1 MLAYRAPTRARND
14 PTAAAELCRQVR
26 CPVLV
31 IGDDEDMCQPSARS
45 RAVAELTGGELVV
58 LQGGGHLPNARD
70 PVKVNLEIDR
80 FLRRIELGCPSTTR
94 GRAPISWTLVAAG

>member
-1 MLAYRAPTRARND
+1 VRRLAHATTR
-14 PTAAAELCRQVR
+14 RQPPSSVVKSIAQ
-26 CPVLV
+26 CFD
-31 IGDDEDMCQPSARS
+31 GGDEDMCQPPARS

-80 FLRRIELGCPSTTR
+80 FLRRIELGCRSTTR

>member
-1 MLAYRAPTRARND
+1 
-14 PTAAAELCRQVR
+14 
-26 CPVLV
+26 VLV

-58 LQGGGHLPNARD
+58 LQGGRSPSQRPRSRKGD
-70 PVKVNLEIDR
+70 LEIDR
-80 FLRRIELGCPSTTR
+80 FLRRIELGCRSTTR